1 MNEHD
6 RSNYNFLLNI
16 SQESFEEWLDQASSD
31 DIDYALEIIKQGR
44 TEATVELME
53 LEDIMYTY
61 DDDMKEAKEVI
72 ERIKNL
78 GK

>member
-16 SQESFEEWLDQASSD
+16 SQESFDAWLDQASSD
-31 DIDYALEIIKQGR
+31 DIDYALEIIKKGR